1 MLRYE
6 TESIEQE
13 KTYDDF
19 TVEITDIPDQ
29 TENGLRMSAACVVRE
44 WQRSPKKRRYVRW
57 LNRLGIALL
66 LVILFSLNNGF
77 SLLIMKSFNTPSL
90 HPLPESTRCLIDA
103 AWSPDSSVIAVLSY
117 QHNCF
122 QAGAT
127 GALTLYDTNSRKVMT
142 RLHPDDAI
150 VHALGNSV
158 SFPLKRPFTINYVH
172 VVWSPDGH
180 RLACTFDTISA
191 QPLLNGVL
199 LIDRDGSHTQ
209 VLLQRQF
216 STAPFYAEW
225 DVVQNRPITFT
236 PPPTAFALMPL
247 PPALAYRWG
256 ENGTVVPETRLSSTT
271 LPLAPSPGPVG
282 NPTGGT
288 SFTIWQPGSVSV
300 GRLADRSALYTWSTA
315 FAAWSSDG
323 RYLIDG
329 IALFGVLK
337 LPGQRFPG
345 SSTLVVAVINGAP
358 LLSLH
363 DAALLRTLDTATA
376 FAWSPNGRVLAAYH
390 AGKSVD
396 LYNCANGHRLASL
409 ELEEKNAAVSLDFIL
424 LRWSPDGAHLLL
436 ASVLWGR
443 VTLWGHNQPQAEVL
457 SDTSSSPIESS

>member
-6 TESIEQE
+6 TKSIEQE
-13 KTYDDF
+13 RTDDDV
-19 TVEITDIPDQ
+19 TVEITDLPEQ
-29 TENGLRMSAACVVRE
+29 TENGLHMSVALVLLE
-44 WQRSPKKRRYVRW
+44 WQRSPKKRRYLRW

-66 LVILFSLNNGF
+66 LVILFSLNNGL
-77 SLLIMKSFNTPSL
+77 SLLIMRSVNTPSL
-90 HPLPESTRCLIDA
+90 HPQSESITCLVDV
-103 AWSPDSSVIAVLSY
+103 AWSPDSRVFAVLGY
-117 QHNCF
+117 QHACY

-127 GALTLYDTNSRKVMT
+127 GVLTLYDTHSRKVMA
-142 RLHPDDAI
+142 RFHPDNAI
-150 VHALGNSV
+150 VHALGSSV

-191 QPLLNGVL
+191 QPSVNGVL

-225 DVVQNRPITFT
+225 DLVQSRPISFT
-236 PPPTAFALMPL
+236 PPPSAFALMPL

-256 ENGTVVPETRLSSTT
+256 GSGTLVPETRLSSTT
-271 LPLAPSPGPVG
+271 APVAPPPVPIG
-282 NPTGGT
+282 NPIGGA
-288 SFTIWQPGSVSV
+288 SFTIWQPGSASV
-300 GRLADRSALYTWSTA
+300 ARLADTSSLYTWSTA

-337 LPGQRFPG
+337 PPGQGFP
-345 SSTLVVAVINGAP
+345 SSYALAVAKMNGAP
-358 LLSLH
+358 LLPLH
-363 DAALLRTLDTATA
+363 DAALLKTVDTATA
-376 FAWSPNGRVLAAYH
+376 FAWSPNGRVLAAYL

-396 LYNCANGHRLASL
+396 LYDCTNGHRLASL
-409 ELEEKNAAVSLDFIL
+409 ELDDENAAVSLDVVL
-424 LRWSPDGAHLLL
+424 LRWSPDGSHLLL
-436 ASVLWGR
+436 ASVPWGR
-443 VTLWGHNQPQAEVL
+443 VKLWGLNQLPR
-457 SDTSSSPIESS
+457 

>member
-1 MLRYE
+1 MDKSKEKL
-6 TESIEQE
+6 SQE

-19 TVEITDIPDQ
+19 TVEITDLSDQ
-29 TENGLRMSAACVVRE
+29 TENGLRMSVALVLLE
-44 WQRSPKKRRYVRW
+44 WQRSPKKRRHVRW

-66 LVILFSLNNGF
+66 LVILFSLNNGL
-77 SLLIMKSFNTPSL
+77 SLLIMKSLHTPAL
-90 HPLPESTRCLIDA
+90 HPQSKSITCLVDA
-103 AWSPDSSVIAVLSY
+103 AWSPDSSVIAVLGY
-117 QHNCF
+117 QHACY
-122 QAGAT
+122 QAGVT
-127 GALTLYDTNSRKVMT
+127 GVLTLYDTRARKVMA

-150 VHALGNSV
+150 VHALGGSV
-158 SFPLKRPFTINYVH
+158 SFPLKRPFTIYYVH

-191 QPLLNGVL
+191 QPSVNGVL

-225 DVVQNRPITFT
+225 DLVQSRPISFT
-236 PPPTAFALMPL
+236 PPPSAFALMPL

-256 ENGTVVPETRLSSTT
+256 GSGTLVPETRLASTT
-271 LPLAPSPGPVG
+271 APVAPPPVPVG
-282 NPTGGT
+282 NPIGGT
-288 SFTIWQPGSVSV
+288 SFTIWQPGSASV
-300 GRLADRSALYTWSTA
+300 ARLADTSSLYTWSTA

-337 LPGQRFPG
+337 PPGQGFP
-345 SSTLVVAVINGAP
+345 SSYTHVVDRINGAP
-358 LLSLH
+358 LLPLH
-363 DAALLRTLDTATA
+363 DEALLKTLDTATA

-396 LYNCANGHRLASL
+396 LYDCTNGHRLASL
-409 ELEEKNAAVSLDFIL
+409 ELDDKNALVSLDVIL
-424 LRWSPDGAHLLL
+424 LRWSPDGSHLLL

-443 VTLWGHNQPQAEVL
+443 VKLWGLNQLPR
-457 SDTSSSPIESS
+457 